1 MGRKV
6 ERLAKATGSLSLAQ
20 AKAQLGSKRW
30 NAGSMVLA
38 LGMLGGEKRVVARN
52 AEKIWTSALPLASN
66 LHWLRPLALECKITA
81 NSAQPGTGLLVIR
94 IFVQT
99 FRSQVM
105 HAASLCECTAS
116 Y

>member
-1 MGRKV
+1 MGR
-6 ERLAKATGSLSLAQ
+6 ATGSLFLAQ

-38 LGMLGGEKRVVARN
+38 LEMLGAHKRVVARS
-52 AEKIWTSALPLASN
+52 AEKIWTSALRRASN
-66 LHWLRPLALECKITA
+66 LHWFRPLDMVCIITA
-81 NSAQPGTGLLVIR
+81 NSAQLGTGLLVIR
-94 IFVQT
+94 ISVQT

-105 HAASLCECTAS
+105 HAVSSCEYTFS